1 MCFLYE
7 EQDFYPKYLQYL
19 NKLYRPHF
27 ARLGWDAKEGEKENV
42 ESARADVIAL
52 LIKSED
58 KEVVEEAIRRTK
70 AYIQDPEANKI
81 PASLRGICFRAFVA
95 SKDEKE
101 ATENYNQLREYF
113 KRVKV
118 QEESLRIISTL
129 NTPKHLSLLNRTFEM
144 CFNGEVRNQDVVYL
158 LSGASCPRVYIYIII
173 IYLIIIRMQNIC
185 GITLKRIMKEL

>member
-1 MCFLYE
+1 MIVYYYFKQLCFLYE

-81 PASLRGICFRAFVA
+81 PASLRGICLRAFVA

-101 ATENYNQLREYF
+101 ATENYNQLKAYYN
-113 KRVKV
+113 KVTV
-118 QEESLRIISTL
+118 QEEKLRIIGAFSAL
-129 NTPKHLSLLNRTFEM
+129 KHEKLINQVLEMSL
-144 CFNGEVRNQDVVYL
+144 NGEVRIQDMVY
-158 LSGASCPRVYIYIII
+158 CF
-173 IYLIIIRMQNIC
+173 
-185 GITLKRIMKEL
+185 TLARTTYV